1 MAFFHLG
8 SILLDLPLTWDE
20 KMTIILIL
28 FSAGLLCMV
37 CAILLAIYL
46 LKSDRFTNKSKPEKE
61 SLSFPSYEALEEES
75 RLSRLKSKIG
85 RLFRRNE
92 RTFKRS
98 NEELEIPKDESSKTA
113 ENVIYI
119 PPEED
124 SEPTD
129 ND

>member
-1 MAFFHLG
+1 
-8 SILLDLPLTWDE
+8 
-20 KMTIILIL
+20 
-28 FSAGLLCMV
+28 MV

-61 SLSFPSYEALEEES
+61 SLSLPSYEALEEES

-85 RLFRRNE
+85 RLFRRKE

-98 NEELEIPKDESSKTA
+98 NEELELPKDESSKTA
-113 ENVIYI
+113 ENVIFI